1 VKTWKEICDYESRHP
16 KKEISEDTEVIIKVN
31 PEAHSKILEIQADH
45 FHKTEKKQFKAL
57 QTIIFHE
64 MKKAVVE
71 QMSKKIIQK
80 QNNMEEI
87 KRRQRME
94 HEAAVEAK
102 HRMEREEIEER
113 EKELQKEI
121 KLAQKEYMEAVKQKS
136 ELEKENLRRE
146 KQQQVGSIPPS
157 CLTPLCCPHHALST
171 NVKLKDCNVKNISK
185 SRRNTITK
193 DSAVKRLREV
203 SS

>member
-1 VKTWKEICDYESRHP
+1 
-16 KKEISEDTEVIIKVN
+16 
-31 PEAHSKILEIQADH
+31 
-45 FHKTEKKQFKAL
+45 
-57 QTIIFHE
+57 

>member
-157 CLTPLCCPHHALST
+157 PVSPL
-171 NVKLKDCNVKNISK
+171 
-185 SRRNTITK
+185 
-193 DSAVKRLREV
+193 SAVLTTLSV
-203 SS
+203 QT